1 MGLASNSSDRGL
13 QRPARCWGPR
23 RGSCERDQRSN
34 GRSDAAWGEIAWAPC
49 FACSRLRGPDQVGGL
64 AAPDDPRSSVSEL
77 PCPHS
82 LMRSPA
88 THLGV
93 CMHDCPAS
101 CPCHPTAFTCGLTR
115 WAPAPAAPLA
125 LGIHRVLSRAAPQ
138 PAARPASFMHNTRRW
153 GEHTASPAAAAAA
166 SKSAPLLTS
175 CSRWRR
181 SRPAAQAEGS
191 TRNRD

>member
-1 MGLASNSSDRGL
+1 MGALLRLL
-13 QRPARCWGPR
+13 QIAGP
-23 RGSCERDQRSN
+23 N
-34 GRSDAAWGEIAWAPC
+34 
-49 FACSRLRGPDQVGGL
+49 QVGGL
-64 AAPDDPRSSVSEL
+64 AAPDDRRSSFSEL
-77 PCPHS
+77 ACPYS
-82 LMRSPA
+82 LMPSPA
-88 THLGV
+88 IYLRV
-93 CMHDCPAS
+93 RMHDS
-101 CPCHPTAFTCGLTR
+101 SQLPCHPTAFTCGLTR

-138 PAARPASFMHNTRRW
+138 PAARPASFMHNTRRR

-191 TRNRD
+191 NRNMD